1 MSEQEIQ
8 YLVDEFLLPRNKAVN
23 ILRKMDLKQ
32 ALKFMLQP
40 WSSLYWLPPNPI
52 PYHHITD
59 LKSNNPISRKK
70 IQNIINICL
79 KLIRALC
86 LVSL

>member
-40 WSSLYWLPPNPI
+40 
-52 PYHHITD
+52 
-59 LKSNNPISRKK
+59 
-70 IQNIINICL
+70 
-79 KLIRALC
+79 
-86 LVSL
+86 